1 MKWDAPLK
9 MTRGEPLWV
18 LRETNHG
25 ASLKSLQKSTQKSLW
40 VWVQILMSLCPLQEL
55 AVWTGKAKPLVLLLF
70 RFTSLLSTTSSKRH
84 HFINYALFPGSSSND
99 KPFSLF
105 MFAFLPN
112 SLLQSS
118 SHTLRTSIQYEGTLK
133 NSWVSM
139 LQTAKSQLLYYQFNS
154 FFLCL
159 RKQREMAHVCG
170 HITPMCETCF
180 GLLRCVVQ
188 PYHWWPLG
196 EWNERGKIFL
206 LLFLCHF
213 AFEINKPLKS

>member
-9 MTRGEPLWV
+9 MTRSEPLWV

-105 MFAFLPN
+105 MFVFLPN
-112 SLLQSS
+112 SFVTIILTHLKDINPIWGYFKKLMSLHVANRQIPAALLPIQILLSVPEKAEGDGS
-118 SHTLRTSIQYEGTLK
+118 CMWAHNAHVWDVFWAPALCGTALALVATWGMKRKRKDLSLTLSL
-133 NSWVSM
+133 S
-139 LQTAKSQLLYYQFNS
+139 
-154 FFLCL
+154 LCL
-159 RKQREMAHVCG
+159 
-170 HITPMCETCF
+170 
-180 GLLRCVVQ
+180 
-188 PYHWWPLG
+188 
-196 EWNERGKIFL
+196 WNK
-206 LLFLCHF
+206 
-213 AFEINKPLKS
+213 